1 MEHIDEK
8 TLHTDPSSDPG
19 NHRMRHDGHMQF
31 GQRCIY
37 DPDLTPAFHCG
48 GIDPGRNW
56 VQREQPFVQ
65 PHSDLYLS

>member
-1 MEHIDEK
+1 MEETEWRIAMRK
-8 TLHTDPSSDPG
+8 LYTLIILLALGMTGCTTTD
-19 NHRMRHDGHMQF
+19 NQF

-56 VQREQPFVQ
+56 V
-65 PHSDLYLS
+65 